1 MVVNATSERPVP
13 AAPLSDEKIDL
24 HIGRRIRR
32 RRRLMGI
39 TLEGLAAATG
49 VRFQQI
55 QKYECAGN
63 RVLASR
69 LYGMAQALHVPVQ
82 YFFDGLPQEGAPAPA
97 ANDREAAAEEFL
109 TSNEESREIV
119 EAFAK
124 LPARVRRKLRD
135 FAKSLSEDLS

>member
-1 MVVNATSERPVP
+1 MVANATSERPVP
-13 AAPLSDEKIDL
+13 TTPLSDEKIDL

-82 YFFDGLPQEGAPAPA
+82 YFFDGLPQEPAPP

>member
-1 MVVNATSERPVP
+1 MVVNATSERPP
-13 AAPLSDEKIDL
+13 PSTPLSDEKIDL

-82 YFFDGLPQEGAPAPA
+82 YFFDGLPQEPAPP